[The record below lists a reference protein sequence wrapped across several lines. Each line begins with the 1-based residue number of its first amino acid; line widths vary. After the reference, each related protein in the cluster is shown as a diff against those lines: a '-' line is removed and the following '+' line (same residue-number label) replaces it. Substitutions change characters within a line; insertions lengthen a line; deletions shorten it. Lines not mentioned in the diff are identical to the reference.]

1 MFLDKE
7 LKNIE
12 KNKNSLVICC
22 DLNRRLLDI
31 EVREIWGTVR
41 SRISSLTLGLAV
53 VEQLYDF
60 FKDRSSSR

>member
-12 KNKNSLVICC
+12 KTKNSLSICC

-41 SRISSLTLGLAV
+41 NRLSNLAIGLAV
-53 VEQLYDF
+53 AEQLYSF
-60 FKDRSSSR
+60 FKDRSNRP